1 MKYAGVFEQS
11 GQAVGLT
18 VMIFVGQNYGAV
30 KFNRI
35 REDVCKG
42 LLLTVIKNLPIAFL
56 EIALPV
62 QIASIMSS
70 SEWVL

>member
-1 MKYAGVFEQS
+1 
-11 GQAVGLT
+11 
-18 VMIFVGQNYGAV
+18 MIFVGQNYGAV

-35 REDVCKG
+35 REDMCKG

>member
-1 MKYAGVFEQS
+1 MKYAGLFEQS

-42 LLLTVIKNLPIAFL
+42 LLLTVIKNLPIYVFHSNSQN
-56 EIALPV
+56 EYIAV
-62 QIASIMSS
+62 KITK
-70 SEWVL
+70 